1 MAAAGERGPRC
12 AGPGGAYEDPVE
24 SSRGRVSQPSDAALP
39 GADVRAVFDEGG
51 VLVQLFEAAPLGW
64 VLVEEGRIVYVN
76 QGAETL
82 FGYAREEMIGQA
94 LELLVPERFAEQ
106 HAVDRAG
113 YERDPKM
120 RPMGAL
126 EIAARRKDGSEF
138 FADVKLSPVR
148 IGPRLLVIAI
158 VRDMTE
164 RREYE
169 RRLVELQR
177 GLEERNQELEQFA
190 FVASHDLQEPLRKI
204 VAFGDR
210 LAKKVD
216 GSLDAQG
223 VDYLARM
230 TGAARR
236 MQSLIED
243 LLAYSRLTTKAVPF
257 SRVDLDAVLRT
268 TLLDLELALE
278 RSHGVVE
285 AGTLGVIDGDPQQ
298 LRQLFLN
305 LVGNALKYRRPDA
318 PPRVGIDARRTR
330 GADGRE
336 RVVLTVTDNG
346 IGFEPKHAERIFVL
360 FERLHARSS
369 YEGTGI
375 GLAIAKKI
383 CERHGGTISA
393 SGAPAAGAT
402 FTVTLPV
409 RHDRSTDPP
418 EPLP

>member
-1 MAAAGERGPRC
+1 M
-12 AGPGGAYEDPVE
+12 E
-24 SSRGRVSQPSDAALP
+24 SRRRVSHPTDPNLP

-64 VLVEEGRIVYVN
+64 VLVEDGLIVYVN

-82 FGYAREEMIGQA
+82 FGYTREEMLGQR
-94 LELLVPERFAEQ
+94 LELLVPERFREQ
-106 HAVDRAG
+106 HAADR
-113 YERDPKM
+113 ERYAREPKM

-126 EIAARRKDGSEF
+126 EISARRKNGSEF

-169 RRLVELQR
+169 RRLVALQR
-177 GLEERNQELEQFA
+177 GLEERNRELEQFA

-210 LAKKVD
+210 LAKKLE
-216 GSLDAQG
+216 GTLDAQG

-236 MQSLIED
+236 MQTLIDD

-257 SRVDLDAVLRT
+257 ARVDLDAVLRT
-268 TLLDLELALE
+268 TLLDLEFAIE
-278 RSHGVVE
+278 RSKGSVE
-285 AGTLGVIDGDPQQ
+285 AGPLGVIDGDPQQ
-298 LRQLFLN
+298 LRQLLLN
-305 LVGNALKYRRPDA
+305 LVGNALKYRRDDV
-318 PPRVGIDARRTR
+318 PPRVTVAARRVL
-330 GADGRE
+330 GADGGE
-336 RVVLTVTDNG
+336 YVVLSVADNG
-346 IGFEPKHAERIFVL
+346 IGFDPKHVERIFVL
-360 FERLHARSS
+360 FERLHGRSS

-383 CERHGGTISA
+383 CERHGGSITA
-393 SGAPAAGAT
+393 TGAPGAGAT

-409 RHDRSTDPP
+409 HHHRSAHPESPP
-418 EPLP
+418 